1 MDKSQ
6 EIRSGII
13 YKFTNNIN
21 GHSYIGQTINPKS
34 RYQDHVGRVKK
45 NTGLDTAIA
54 KYGAENFSYEVLYET
69 PELPCSQVKDLLNEK
84 EIYYI
89 NKYDTYNNGYNQTL
103 GGKGTVGMSCSEK
116 SKEFRKWY
124 NAHRNELL
132 SDETREKLRRNAI
145 LNKDKLHSVEARKK
159 MSDKNIFIQKSEESI
174 QKMKDSL
181 KGRSTRQGV
190 KINLYENNKLIK
202 QFDSRKE
209 CFAYFEKQI
218 SKSTIKNMLANNIV
232 CKKYPIY
239 RLEYADNKDHHVKQN
254 MQGQKIIQLTLDNQ
268 LVKVWDSLTECVRE
282 TGYSKSVIVKVCK
295 HLPHSHSYKG
305 FIWMYE
311 SEYNKNNE

>member
-1 MDKSQ
+1 MDKLQ

-103 GGKGTVGMSCSEK
+103 GGKGTVGMPCSEK

-132 SDETREKLRRNAI
+132 SDETREKLRINAI
-145 LNKDKLHSVEARKK
+145 LNKDKMQSPEARKK
-159 MSDKNIFIQKSEESI
+159 MSEANRYIQKSEESI

-181 KGRSTRQGV
+181 KEHSTRQGV
-190 KINLYENNKLIK
+190 KINFYDSNELIK

-218 SKSTIKNMLANNIV
+218 SEYTIKCMLSKHSK
-232 CKKYPIY
+232 CRKYPMY

-268 LVKVWDSLTECVRE
+268 LVKVWDSLAVCVRE
-282 TGYSKSVIVKVCK
+282 TGYHRGDIAKVCK

>member
-103 GGKGTVGMSCSEK
+103 GGKGTVGMPCSEK

-145 LNKDKLHSVEARKK
+145 LNKDKMQSPEARKK
-159 MSDKNIFIQKSEESI
+159 MSDKNIFIQKSEECI

-190 KINLYENNKLIK
+190 KINLYENDELIK

-209 CFAYFEKQI
+209 CYAYFEKQI
-218 SKSTIKNMLANNIV
+218 SKSTIKNMLANNIL
-232 CKKYPIY
+232 CKKYPMY
-239 RLEYADNKDHHVKQN
+239 KLKYADNKDHHVITKKE
-254 MQGQKIIQLTLDNQ
+254 KIIQLTLDKQ
-268 LVKVWDSLTECVRE
+268 LVKIWESLSECERE
-282 TGYSKSVIVKVCK
+282 AGYNRSVIVKVCK

-311 SEYNKNNE
+311 SEYNKNNG

>member
-34 RYQDHVGRVKK
+34 RYQDHLGRVKK

-69 PELPCSQVKDLLNEK
+69 PALPCYQVKELLNEK

-103 GGKGTVGMSCSEK
+103 GGKGTVGMPCSEK

-132 SDETREKLRRNAI
+132 SDETREKLRINAI
-145 LNKDKLHSVEARKK
+145 LNKDKMHSVEARKK

-190 KINLYENNKLIK
+190 KINFYDGDELIK

-218 SKSTIKNMLANNIV
+218 SKSTIKNMLVNNIV
-232 CKKYPIY
+232 CKKYSMY
-239 RLEYADNKDHHVKQN
+239 RLEYADNKDHHIKQN

-268 LVKVWDSLTECVRE
+268 LVKVWDSLAECVRE
-282 TGYSKSVIVKVCK
+282 TGYSKSVIIKVCK

-311 SEYNKNNE
+311 NEYKQNN

>member
-103 GGKGTVGMSCSEK
+103 GGKGTVGMPCSEK

-145 LNKDKLHSVEARKK
+145 LNKDKMQSPEARKK
-159 MSDKNIFIQKSEESI
+159 MSDKNIFIQKSEECI

-190 KINLYENNKLIK
+190 KINLYENDELIK

-209 CFAYFEKQI
+209 CYAYFEKQI
-218 SKSTIKNMLANNIV
+218 SKSTIK
-232 CKKYPIY
+232 KY
-239 RLEYADNKDHHVKQN
+239 V
-254 MQGQKIIQLTLDNQ
+254 
-268 LVKVWDSLTECVRE
+268 S
-282 TGYSKSVIVKVCK
+282 
-295 HLPHSHSYKG
+295 
-305 FIWMYE
+305 
-311 SEYNKNNE
+311 

>member
-6 EIRSGII
+6 EIRCGII

-34 RYQDHVGRVKK
+34 RYWDHVCRVKK

-69 PELPCSQVKDLLNEK
+69 PLLPCSQVKELLNEK

-103 GGKGTVGMSCSEK
+103 GGKGTVGMPCSEK

-145 LNKDKLHSVEARKK
+145 LNKDKMQSPEARKK
-159 MSDKNIFIQKSEESI
+159 MSEANRYSQKSEESI
-174 QKMKDSL
+174 QKIKDSL

-202 QFDSRKE
+202 TFNSRKE
-209 CFAYFEKQI
+209 CFEFFNGKI
-218 SKSTIKNMLANNIV
+218 SKSMIKLMLSMHII
-232 CKKYPIY
+232 CKKYSMY
-239 RLEYADNKDHHVKQN
+239 RLEYSDNKEHHISSIIL
-254 MQGQKIIQLTLDNQ
+254 QKIVQLTLDGEYIRT
-268 LVKVWDSLTECVRE
+268 WDSLADCVKE
-282 TGYSKSVIVKVCK
+282 TGYSRSVIVKVCK

-311 SEYNKNNE
+311 NEYKQNN

>member
-6 EIRSGII
+6 EIRCGII

-45 NTGLDTAIA
+45 NSGIDTAIA

-69 PELPCSQVKDLLNEK
+69 PLLPCSQVKDLLNEK

-103 GGKGTVGMSCSEK
+103 GGKGTVGMPCSEK

-132 SDETREKLRRNAI
+132 SDETREKLRINAI
-145 LNKDKLHSVEARKK
+145 LNKDKMQSLEARKK
-159 MSDKNIFIQKSEESI
+159 MSVKKIFIQKSEESI

-181 KGRSTRQGV
+181 KGRFTRQGV
-190 KINLYENNKLIK
+190 KINFYDGDELIK

-232 CKKYPIY
+232 CKKYPMY
-239 RLEYADNKDHHVKQN
+239 RLEYADNKDHHVIIKN
-254 MQGQKIIQLTLDNQ
+254 EKIVQLTLDNQ
-268 LVKVWDSLTECVRE
+268 LIKIWDSLSECERE
-282 TGYSKSVIVKVCK
+282 VGYNRSVIAKVCK

-311 SEYNKNNE
+311 SDYNKNNE

>member
-103 GGKGTVGMSCSEK
+103 GGKGTVGMPCSEK

-145 LNKDKLHSVEARKK
+145 LNKDKMQSPEARKK
-159 MSDKNIFIQKSEESI
+159 MSDKNIFIQKSEECI

-181 KGRSTRQGV
+181 KRRSTRQGV
-190 KINLYENNKLIK
+190 KINLYENDELIK

-209 CFAYFEKQI
+209 CYAYFEKQI
-218 SKSTIKNMLANNIV
+218 SKSTIKNMLANNIL
-232 CKKYPIY
+232 CKKYPMY
-239 RLEYADNKDHHVKQN
+239 KLKYADNKDHHVITKKE
-254 MQGQKIIQLTLDNQ
+254 KIIQLTLDKQ
-268 LVKVWDSLTECVRE
+268 LVKIWDSLSECERE
-282 TGYSKSVIVKVCK
+282 AGYNRSVIVKVCK

-311 SEYNKNNE
+311 NEYKQNN

>member
-6 EIRSGII
+6 EIRCGII

-34 RYQDHVGRVKK
+34 RYQDHIGRIKK

-69 PELPCSQVKDLLNEK
+69 PLLPCYQVKELLNEK

-89 NKYDTYNNGYNQTL
+89 NKFDTYNNGYNQTL
-103 GGKGTVGMSCSEK
+103 GGKGTVGMPCSEK

-132 SDETREKLRRNAI
+132 TDETRKKLSENAI
-145 LNKDKLHSVEARKK
+145 KNKDKMHSIEARKK

-190 KINLYENNKLIK
+190 KINFYDGDKLIK

-209 CFAYFEKQI
+209 CFEFFEGKI
-218 SKSTIKNMLANNIV
+218 SEYTIKCMLSKHSK
-232 CKKYPIY
+232 CRKYPMY
-239 RLEYADNKDHHVKQN
+239 RLEYADNKDHHIIIKN
-254 MQGQKIIQLTLDNQ
+254 EKIVQLTLDNQ
-268 LVKVWDSLTECVRE
+268 LVKIWDSLSECERE
-282 TGYSKSVIVKVCK
+282 TGYNKSVIAKVCK

-311 SEYNKNNE
+311 NEYKQNN

>member
-6 EIRSGII
+6 EIRCGII

-34 RYQDHVGRVKK
+34 RYWDHVCRVKK

-54 KYGAENFSYEVLYET
+54 KYGAENFSYDVLYET
-69 PELPCSQVKDLLNEK
+69 PLLPCSQVKELLNEK

-103 GGKGTVGMSCSEK
+103 GGKGTVGMPCSEK

-132 SDETREKLRRNAI
+132 SDETREKLRINAI
-145 LNKDKLHSVEARKK
+145 LNKDKIHSIEARKK
-159 MSDKNIFIQKSEESI
+159 ISDKNIFIQKSEESI

-181 KGRSTRQGV
+181 KRRSTRQGV
-190 KINLYENNKLIK
+190 KINLYENDELIK
-202 QFDSRKE
+202 QFDSRND
-209 CFAYFEKQI
+209 CFVYFEKQI
-218 SKSTIKNMLANNIV
+218 SKNTIKNMLSKHSK
-232 CKKYPIY
+232 CRKYPMY
-239 RLEYADNKDHHVKQN
+239 RLEYADNKDHHIKQN
-254 MQGQKIIQLTLDNQ
+254 MQGQQIVQLTLDNQ
-268 LVKVWDSLTECVRE
+268 LIKVWDSLAECVRE
-282 TGYSKSVIVKVCK
+282 TGYHRGDIAKVCK

>member
-6 EIRSGII
+6 EIRCGII

-69 PELPCSQVKDLLNEK
+69 PALPCYQVKELLNEK

-89 NKYDTYNNGYNQTL
+89 NKFDTYNNGYNQTL
-103 GGKGTVGMSCSEK
+103 GGKGTVGMPCSEK

-132 SDETREKLRRNAI
+132 TDETREKLRINAI
-145 LNKDKLHSVEARKK
+145 LNKDKMQSPEARKK

-190 KINLYENNKLIK
+190 KINLYENDELIK
-202 QFDSRKE
+202 QFGSRKE
-209 CFAYFEKQI
+209 CFEFFEGKI
-218 SKSTIKNMLANNIV
+218 SEYVIKCMLSKHSK
-232 CKKYPIY
+232 CRKYPMY
-239 RLEYADNKDHHVKQN
+239 RLEYADNKDHHIIIKN
-254 MQGQKIIQLTLDNQ
+254 EKIVQLTLDNQ
-268 LVKVWDSLTECVRE
+268 LVKIWDSLSECERE
-282 TGYSKSVIVKVCK
+282 TGYNKSVIVKVCK

-311 SEYNKNNE
+311 NEYKQNN

>member
-6 EIRSGII
+6 EIRCGII

-34 RYQDHVGRVKK
+34 RYQDHIGRIKK

-69 PELPCSQVKDLLNEK
+69 PLLPCYQVKELLNEK

-89 NKYDTYNNGYNQTL
+89 NKFDTYNNGYNQTL
-103 GGKGTVGMSCSEK
+103 GGKGTVGMPCSEK

-132 SDETREKLRRNAI
+132 TDETREKLRINAI
-145 LNKDKLHSVEARKK
+145 LNKDKMQSPEARKK

-181 KGRSTRQGV
+181 KGRSTSQGV
-190 KINLYENNKLIK
+190 KINLYENDELIK

-209 CFAYFEKQI
+209 CFEFFEGKI
-218 SKSTIKNMLANNIV
+218 SEYVIKCMLSKHSK
-232 CKKYPIY
+232 CRKYPMY
-239 RLEYADNKDHHVKQN
+239 RLEYADNKDHHIIIKN
-254 MQGQKIIQLTLDNQ
+254 EKIVQLTLDNQ
-268 LVKVWDSLTECVRE
+268 LVKIWDSLSECERE
-282 TGYSKSVIVKVCK
+282 TGYNKSVIAKVCK

-311 SEYNKNNE
+311 NEYKQNN

>member
-69 PELPCSQVKDLLNEK
+69 PELPYSQVKDLLNEK

-103 GGKGTVGMSCSEK
+103 GGKGTVGMPCSEE

-145 LNKDKLHSVEARKK
+145 LNKDKMQSPEARKK
-159 MSDKNIFIQKSEESI
+159 MSDKNIFIQKSEECI

-190 KINLYENNKLIK
+190 KINLYENDELIK

-209 CFAYFEKQI
+209 CYAYFEKQI
-218 SKSTIKNMLANNIV
+218 SKSTIKNMLANNIL
-232 CKKYPIY
+232 CKKYPMY
-239 RLEYADNKDHHVKQN
+239 KLKYADNKDHHVITKKE
-254 MQGQKIIQLTLDNQ
+254 KIIQLTLDKQ
-268 LVKVWDSLTECVRE
+268 LVKIWDSLSECERE
-282 TGYSKSVIVKVCK
+282 AGYNRSVIVKVCK

-311 SEYNKNNE
+311 NEYKQNN